1 MRTALES
8 SCQGHI
14 PETKDLMGHWVTP
27 TPRLKE
33 DEARTPAGGGGRVSA
48 GRGTRLERR
57 GDHRHRVVR
66 FLALRPPGRRSRKL
80 GGRVLTIVN
89 RSD

>member
-33 DEARTPAGGGGRVSA
+33 DEARTPAGGGGSVSA

-66 FLALRPPGRRSRKL
+66 FLARARRA
-80 GGRVLTIVN
+80 GGAENSAVVY
-89 RSD
+89 

>member
-33 DEARTPAGGGGRVSA
+33 DEARTPAGGGGSVSA
-48 GRGTRLERR
+48 GRGTRREPR
-57 GDHRHRVVR
+57 GSSPSRSP
-66 FLALRPPGRRSRKL
+66 LPGTAPAGPEGQKTRRSCINDCKPE
-80 GGRVLTIVN
+80 
-89 RSD
+89 

>member
-33 DEARTPAGGGGRVSA
+33 DEARPRLAGEAAYPRA
-48 GRGTRLERR
+48 EERG
-57 GDHRHRVVR
+57 
-66 FLALRPPGRRSRKL
+66 
-80 GGRVLTIVN
+80 
-89 RSD
+89 